1 MTIKAT
7 AYVVTS
13 SGIFRS
19 NNVNPKAFNP
29 DHVVVAGRTQREANT
44 WATAHGLKGARL
56 VSPHPLSHGP
66 RGVTGKRAIF
76 ITPELDQ
83 APDWQL
89 KEVLGK
95 ARHALFDGAPLL
107 PKHYVQE
114 G

>member
-19 NNVNPKAFNP
+19 NNINPKAFNP
-29 DHVVVAGRTQREANT
+29 DEVVVAGRTQREANT
-44 WATAHGLKGARL
+44 WATAHRLKGASL

-66 RGVTGKRAIF
+66 RGATTKRAIF
-76 ITPELDQ
+76 ITPELACMPEQ
-83 APDWQL
+83 S
-89 KEVLGK
+89 VLAAVAK
-95 ARHALFDGAPLL
+95 ARPALFSGAPLL